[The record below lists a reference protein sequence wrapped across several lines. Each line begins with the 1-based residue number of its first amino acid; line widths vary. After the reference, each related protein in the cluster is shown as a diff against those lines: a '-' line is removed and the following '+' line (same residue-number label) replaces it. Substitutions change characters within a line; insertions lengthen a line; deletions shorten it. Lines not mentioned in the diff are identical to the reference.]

1 MRASIECLMKVAD
14 YRSAIPAR
22 SGEARAVPASEALQ
36 IWWDS
41 L

>member
-1 MRASIECLMKVAD
+1 MSASIECLMKAAD

-22 SGEARAVPASEALQ
+22 SGEARAMPGWMALQ
-36 IWWDS
+36 IWCDS